1 MFRNLE
7 IYFRLAAGSWPPLRG
22 LDAEIARI
30 DLIVATI
37 DNALQAAEVEKF
49 SLRRRV
55 DDALSRAAVT
65 CGNGID
71 EYLERESLNN
81 HHQNLLEAEISNGE
95 RRLEELTTVIT
106 HLEFIKAAV
115 LSRFADYKPALN
127 A

>member
-1 MFRNLE
+1 M
-7 IYFRLAAGSWPPLRG
+7 
-22 LDAEIARI
+22 
-30 DLIVATI
+30 ATI

-65 CGNGID
+65 CGNGVD
-71 EYLERESLNN
+71 EYLEREPLDN
-81 HHQNLLEAEISNGE
+81 HHQDLLEAEISSGE
-95 RRLEELTTVIT
+95 RRLEELTIVIT

-115 LSRFADYKPALN
+115 LSRFGDYKPALN

>member
-22 LDAEIARI
+22 PDAEIARI

-37 DNALQAAEVEKF
+37 DNALHAAEVEKF

>member
-1 MFRNLE
+1 LFRNLE

-30 DLIVATI
+30 DLIVAAI